1 MKFINNAIRTSI
13 LRFAVAAAF
22 MICLAP
28 PVFAARIDDG
38 RPARQASTVTPAATE
53 EKSPA
58 ADQSGKVV
66 VAQPSGPGWPEK
78 SQSAQAAS
86 EPAETPQT
94 DKTGAAPSSTG
105 LRQETILRKAEDKAS
120 AKKAP
125 AAPAIRKT
133 TDKYVTLDFDNVNI
147 EVFVKF
153 ISELT
158 GKNFIIDEKVKG
170 KVTILSP
177 RKIPLRDVYKVFLS
191 VLEINGFATVSVG
204 DMIKIVPS
212 AVAREKSVETRV
224 KKDSS
229 DPDDRMVTQ
238 IIALERA
245 NPDEVK
251 RVLDPIISRSSSVL
265 SYPPAGILII
275 TDYLSNIRRLQ
286 EIVKAL
292 DVEGAGEQI
301 TYLPLQNA
309 SASEV
314 AKSMT
319 AVFQQRRPNLTPV
332 RMVADPRTNSM
343 IIFASVADTESVRK
357 LVAMMDKDV
366 PRGESN
372 IQVYRLQNSIAED
385 LAKVLN
391 NIIKEPGSAAGGAA
405 GAAAQRVATPVV
417 SKNVQIVPDKATNT
431 LVIMA
436 EREDYKVLENI
447 IKQLDVP
454 RPMVYIE
461 ALIMEVK
468 TNKDFKL
475 GVEWSA
481 SGKSSVRDAD
491 FGTFI
496 GSSTGVMSGITS
508 TPVLDAAGKVT
519 ATLLGL
525 PGGFSMGIL
534 GAGIQIG
541 NVIFPTIGAMVQA
554 YKNDSDVSILSTPQ
568 LLTLDNEEAEI
579 NVGSNVPY
587 LTRQDS
593 TASQATNAVNY
604 NTYEYKDVGTI
615 LNITPHINEGGFIR
629 LKISQQVTKVT
640 STGSKADVSM
650 PTTLK
655 RTAKTTVVVKDSETV
670 VIGGLVGDST
680 EDGMT
685 GVPLFSNIPVLGWL
699 FKAKTVKREKTNL
712 YVFITPRIIRTQ
724 QEAASLYQQK
734 REAMGEVVEGIIKL
748 NERKQ
753 DSYPLGVV
761 KPDEKNAPAN
771 P

>member
-1 MKFINNAIRTSI
+1 MTFMKNHIGIWIIR
-13 LRFAVAAAF
+13 LAAAVF
-22 MICLAP
+22 FIMGVAGP
-28 PVFAARIDDG
+28 GFAARIDEGKPAQPLSTITSPSSPAPAKGKSPSVNQDG
-38 RPARQASTVTPAATE
+38 MGTVAQASAPVIPESVSEAPQAKTE
-53 EKSPA
+53 
-58 ADQSGKVV
+58 
-66 VAQPSGPGWPEK
+66 
-78 SQSAQAAS
+78 
-86 EPAETPQT
+86 T
-94 DKTGAAPSSTG
+94 APSSTAAG
-105 LRQETILRKAEDKAS
+105 QETILRKAEDKAL
-120 AKKAP
+120 P
-125 AAPAIRKT
+125 RKT
-133 TDKYVTLDFDNVNI
+133 AKEPKARKTADKYVTLDFDNVNI

-153 ISELT
+153 VSELT
-158 GKNFIIDEKVKG
+158 GRNFIIDEKVRG
-170 KVTILSP
+170 KVTIFSP

-191 VLEINGFATVSVG
+191 VLEINGFATVPVG

-212 AVAREKSVETRV
+212 VVAREKSVETRV

-238 IIALERA
+238 IVVLERA

-251 RVLDPIISRSSSVL
+251 RVLDPIISKSSSVL

-275 TDYLSNIRRLQ
+275 TDYLSNVRRLQ

-314 AKSMT
+314 AKSL
-319 AVFQQRRPNLTPV
+319 ANVFQQRRPNLTPI
-332 RMVADPRTNSM
+332 RMVADPRTNSL

-391 NIIKEPGSAAGGAA
+391 NIIKEPVVTAGGSA
-405 GAAAQRVATPVV
+405 GAAVQKVAVPVV

-447 IKQLDVP
+447 IRQLDVP
-454 RPMVYIE
+454 RAMVYIE
-461 ALIMEVK
+461 ALIMEVNTTK
-468 TNKDFKL
+468 NFKL
-475 GVEWSA
+475 GVEWS
-481 SGKSSVRDAD
+481 GVRDTGSVD
-491 FGTFI
+491 GKPLSSFI
-496 GSSTGVMSGITS
+496 GSSTGLLSN
-508 TPVLDAAGKVT
+508 LAKD
-519 ATLLGL
+519 TLAGL
-525 PGGFSMGIL
+525 PTGFSMGII
-534 GAGIQIG
+534 GAGITIG
-541 NVIFPTIGAMVQA
+541 NVVFPTIGAMVQA

-587 LTRQDS
+587 VTRQDQ
-593 TASQATNAVNY
+593 TNAGIAGATNY
-604 NTYEYKDVGTI
+604 SSYEYKDVGVI
-615 LNITPHINEGGFIR
+615 LNITPHINEENFVR

-640 STGSKADVSM
+640 SDAKSTT

-655 RTAKTTVVVKDSETV
+655 RTAKTTVVVRDKDTI
-670 VIGGLVGDST
+670 VIAGLVGDST
-680 EDGMT
+680 DDGTT
-685 GVPLFSNIPVLGWL
+685 GVPLLSNIPILGWL

-712 YVFITPRIIRTQ
+712 YIFLTPHIVRTQ
-724 QEAASLYQQK
+724 QEAASLYQDK
-734 REAMGEVVEGIIKL
+734 RDSMGEVVEGIIKL

-753 DSYPLGVV
+753 EPFPSETEG
-761 KPDEKNAPAN
+761 PDNSNAPAN
-771 P
+771 PTR